1 MPENTPQVPAGAG
14 TSAATSVQ
22 PGPNPTN
29 PAMAAPAVGAAVP
42 SATPGATP
50 GATGATPGAAG
61 SQGGGNLNAYSGS
74 EEGENLY
81 TKIAQIT
88 PLEKIDPIIMN
99 TGETFKIAC
108 FFVNKFEL
116 DKNKII
122 FLKYGKD
129 IMNFTIENNLYN
141 YGSRCSALI
150 NDQLGLISGIL
161 ESQLNFY
168 FVISIFNSLDSSTSD
183 GKEIESG
190 ILYQPYI
197 FEINSFELASD
208 DHEPQKMFNIS
219 FSDIISSTLNRVSY
233 GNLLLEQPSFPN
245 LSNFGDVY
253 RGIIDYAALCINL
266 LHDKNYYIPRDLIL
280 GGPINDQLNP
290 IIKDIVL
297 KGVTI
302 DTSLYSLLNRVYN
315 MAAREIEAPE
325 SFSKKAEVKGMILT
339 PLFLQDEWEDFK
351 ARYRLYYKD
360 HDDDD
365 MSEEINYGEGDNA
378 SIKAIMFKRGLY
390 LKHLQM
396 PFQLAFCEEE
406 PMIYETLNPK
416 KNQQGAVAEEE
427 EKFNPLNGYTV
438 TEIEDAVELPFDG
451 NMGGLL
457 WKNLSLMSDGAS
469 GSSNALIYFNWIFEY
484 YKHAYLNFEE
494 NFIKKEFNR
503 EAVPPVDPYFLRLER
518 LNLTGGDKEK
528 FAKINS
534 FTARLRSTDPIKE
547 AFWHVG
553 RSIKSYIFLN
563 ALFGFKIRGNLL
575 RHPGEIM
582 KINYNSGEAEP
593 EFSSQ
598 NVALGGG
605 DALENGYVLAFTTK
619 IAHCFN
625 GNTYKDIISA
635 TKICSVSE
643 PGLTQTAPEETNGNN
658 SNSNSNSQNSGQNKP
673 TTLPKPTLTTPAT
686 PSTPTPTPTV
696 PVAPQ
701 N

>member
-1 MPENTPQVPAGAG
+1 MPENSPQVPTGAG
-14 TSAATSVQ
+14 TSAATAVQ

-29 PAMAAPAVGAAVP
+29 PTAMVTPPVGTAVP
-42 SATPGATP
+42 SATPGITP
-50 GATGATPGAAG
+50 SVPGVAPITVG
-61 SQGGGNLNAYSGS
+61 SQLGGSLNAYSGS
-74 EEGENLY
+74 EGGENLY

-88 PLEKIDPIIMN
+88 PLEKIDSITMN

-129 IMNFTIENNLYN
+129 IINFTIENNLYN

-150 NDQLGLISGIL
+150 SDQLGLISGIL

-183 GKEIESG
+183 GKEIEAG

-197 FEINSFELASD
+197 FEISSFELASA

-233 GNLLLEQPSFPN
+233 GNLLLEQPDFPN

-266 LHDKNYYIPRDLIL
+266 LHDKKYYIPRDLIL
-280 GGPINDQLNP
+280 GGAINDQVNP

-360 HDDDD
+360 HDSDD
-365 MSEEINYGEGDNA
+365 MSEEINYGEGGKV
-378 SIKAIMFKRGLY
+378 STKAIMFKRGLY

-396 PFQLAFCEEE
+396 PFQLAFCEQE

-438 TEIEDAVELPFDG
+438 TEIEDAIELPFDG

-469 GSSNALIYFNWIFEY
+469 GASNALIYFNWIFEY

-503 EAVPPVDPYFLRLER
+503 ELVPPVDPYFLRLER

-582 KINYNSGEAEP
+582 KINYSSGEAEP

-598 NVALGGG
+598 SVVLGGG

-619 IAHCFN
+619 IAHYFN

-643 PGLTQTAPEETNGNN
+643 PGLTQTAPEKSSVN
-658 SNSNSNSQNSGQNKP
+658 NSQNSGQSK
-673 TTLPKPTLTTPAT
+673 PAT
-686 PSTPTPTPTV
+686 PTTPTPPAT
-696 PVAPQ
+696 PQ